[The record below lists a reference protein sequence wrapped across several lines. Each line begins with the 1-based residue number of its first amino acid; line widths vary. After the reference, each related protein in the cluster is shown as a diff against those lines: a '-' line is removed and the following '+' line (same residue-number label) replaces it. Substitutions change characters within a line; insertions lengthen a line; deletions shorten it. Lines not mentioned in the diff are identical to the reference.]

1 MDLFAKDHPLEAAA
15 LRAQGVKPRLRTFEF
30 EELPPT
36 ARHRIYR
43 ELVLKPKGN
52 EDHSAAEDDYSYAS
66 EHEKLRERIE
76 WLMIEIGAGET

>member
-15 LRAQGVKPRLRTFEF
+15 MRMRSAKPLLRSFKF

-43 ELVLKPKGN
+43 ELLLKPK
-52 EDHSAAEDDYSYAS
+52 EADDHSAAEEDDESYAS
-66 EHEKLRERIE
+66 EHENWMSASRI
-76 WLMIEIGAGET
+76 